1 MALARTASV
10 GTQGSLY
17 AAPDDTVYGCDSA
30 AHRVRTGPHR
40 LPRPDPSVST
50 IYRVLVRHG
59 LVKAVPRQA
68 APAGLQALAA
78 GGADGAV
85 AAGHR
90 RRHRAGRRIRDQ
102 DCHRV
107 DDHSRFC
114 VIGTVVRRATGR
126 PVCAGQQFWLG
137 PDRAGT
143 AITLWADTTVV
154 HLLVNGA
161 RLKTVLSRLT
171 TAQLRQ
177 LLVDGG

>member
-1 MALARTASV
+1 
-10 GTQGSLY
+10 
-17 AAPDDTVYGCDSA
+17 
-30 AHRVRTGPHR
+30 
-40 LPRPDPSVST
+40 
-50 IYRVLVRHG
+50 
-59 LVKAVPRQA
+59 
-68 APAGLQALAA
+68 
-78 GGADGAV
+78 
-85 AAGHR
+85 
-90 RRHRAGRRIRDQ
+90 
-102 DCHRV
+102 V

-177 LLVDGG
+177 LQVDGG